1 MLRQVQ
7 KKPADT
13 RRFGLDGAL
22 HISPSVGA
30 SPVWLSLGQR
40 AVVYGQGLVAV
51 APAAMF
57 RRTRRPCRGRGIRCP
72 SNACRFRWP
81 GSSEA
86 RIYSP
91 PFSTWPRPFDGS
103 VPWTELAIAGT
114 GRLPPS
120 AYRARDSAWRRWDRS
135 WRPCCPS
142 QWRSPCPMHIAGRVQ
157 DMPFAETPQGDVAQ
171 HGGSRVRPR
180 PAGDTPVPGSA
191 TTRRPSRRRTRRSIA
206 PGARRRRR

>member
-7 KKPADT
+7 KRPADT

-114 GRLPPS
+114 GRVPPS

-142 QWRSPCPMHIAGRVQ
+142 QWRSPCP
-157 DMPFAETPQGDVAQ
+157 
-171 HGGSRVRPR
+171 
-180 PAGDTPVPGSA
+180 
-191 TTRRPSRRRTRRSIA
+191 SRRRTRRSIA
-206 PGARRRRR
+206 PGARRRRCRRCVRRRAIARPTASPPSRSRTSTA